1 MTKTVETNLDFW
13 ENFRRVLRQTR
24 MAANMT
30 QDVVAAALGI
40 TRSAY
45 TYYESGKAVPDLAAV
60 RKMAEIFKVPVEI
73 FIYPERV
80 PEAGAEKPQRAH
92 PTPTPAPETMGQLS
106 REEQELVAKFRA
118 QAAEQPSSPQQD
130 A

>member
-1 MTKTVETNLDFW
+1 MTKTVETNTDFW

-60 RKMAEIFKVPVEI
+60 RKMAEIFKVPAEV
-73 FIYPERV
+73 FIYPERT
-80 PEAGAEKPQRAH
+80 PEAGVEKPQRAH
-92 PTPTPAPETMGQLS
+92 PMPAPETMGQLS

-118 QAAEQPSSPQQD
+118 QGAEQPSPSKLD
-130 A
+130 E